1 MAKKPKVPA
10 FEFSPFGRKQLKLL
24 TWWQEDSPV
33 SDRFMVVADGA
44 IRSGKSV
51 ACITSFMLYVMT
63 HFNYMNAAI
72 AGRTVLSVRRNI
84 VQPLNQIAV
93 CLNMDIIDHRSENYL
108 EVNYNGVSNYI
119 YLFGGKIS
127 LLPR

>member
-84 VQPLNQIAV
+84 VQPLKQIAV
-93 CLNMDIIDHRSENYL
+93 CLNMEILDHRSENYL
-108 EVNYNGVSNYI
+108 EVSYNGVSNYI